1 MEKFK
6 MTDMGDVSLVLGMQ
20 ITRDREKKTLT
31 ISQEEYTKSILERFG
46 MANCKPV
53 GTPGFGSE
61 LSTKQP
67 EETLLSKEE
76 TQRYQAI
83 TGSVM
88 YLAQILRYDIMYSSS
103 QLARAISRPAKV
115 HMGAAKHLLR
125 YLAGTTDFTIVYKK
139 GGFKLAPF
147 SDSNRSNNPDN
158 AKSTSG
164 YISMLSRASVS
175 FKPGVQSLTP
185 MSTMEA
191 ELVTSALAM
200 KEAVFCSN
208 MLTELGFGK
217 EFEQV
222 PLHID
227 NTATLHVIGNRA
239 FSSRTKHIALRF
251 FYIRELVKENKITT
265 RFISTERQL
274 ADIGTKHLNN
284 HRLQQLLQMSKS
296 FYLHRRHRWCF
307 VFVCL
312 FLWDSVFC
320 FGSQDLFCFVFDSKV
335 KV

>member
-88 YLAQILRYDIMYSSS
+88 YLAQILRYDIMYSSG
-103 QLARAISRPAKV
+103 QLARAMSRPAKV

-139 GGFKLAPF
+139 GGFKL
-147 SDSNRSNNPDN
+147 N
-158 AKSTSG
+158 A
-164 YISMLSRASVS
+164 
-175 FKPGVQSLTP
+175 F
-185 MSTMEA
+185 
-191 ELVTSALAM
+191 
-200 KEAVFCSN
+200 
-208 MLTELGFGK
+208 
-217 EFEQV
+217 
-222 PLHID
+222 
-227 NTATLHVIGNRA
+227 
-239 FSSRTKHIALRF
+239 
-251 FYIRELVKENKITT
+251 
-265 RFISTERQL
+265 
-274 ADIGTKHLNN
+274 
-284 HRLQQLLQMSKS
+284 
-296 FYLHRRHRWCF
+296 
-307 VFVCL
+307 
-312 FLWDSVFC
+312 
-320 FGSQDLFCFVFDSKV
+320 
-335 KV
+335 